1 MPLMLSTSL
10 RHSSPLLGPAGS
22 SPLSI
27 GPGQAFLFIAALVG
41 ALLITTPTAHA
52 AATDADLAWKYHCVT
67 CHGQTGVANSDRYPN
82 LAGQNVI
89 YLEARLKSFRARE
102 EHRNQM
108 NAQALPLSDEDIV
121 RLAGYFSRRG
131 AEAAE

>member
-1 MPLMLSTSL
+1 MLSTFS
-10 RHSSPLLGPAGS
+10 RQRSPLLGPAGS

-27 GPGQAFLFIAALVG
+27 GSGQAFLLATLLLV
-41 ALLITTPTAHA
+41 APNSQA

-67 CHGQTGVANSDRYPN
+67 CHGQKGIANSDRYPN
-82 LAGQNVI
+82 LAGQNAI

-108 NAQALPLSDEDIV
+108 NAQALPLSDEDIT